1 MLLLAVS
8 SSLTLSPVAVGRAR
22 PASALTC
29 RTTRSG
35 RCSRPLMLTPSD
47 SGSDTAAAPQIN
59 DAARASLRLPAGSP
73 YMNAATAPT
82 AEEELQTLLDA
93 PLFDPWSETPDEC
106 STDTPSGC
114 MPGPQ
119 MTRRHGC
126 ATALT
131 PSDSASRCPFR
142 QASSGSSRWYE
153 RITTWRRRCGQPP
166 PVEM

>member
-114 MPGPQ
+114 MPGLERFKQ
-119 MTRRHGC
+119 MVREDYYMAEALWAGVFC
-126 ATALT
+126 SLMVSVAMQMVKAYIVATLPA
-131 PSDSASRCPFR
+131 
-142 QASSGSSRWYE
+142 
-153 RITTWRRRCGQPP
+153 PP
-166 PVEM
+166 PFPM